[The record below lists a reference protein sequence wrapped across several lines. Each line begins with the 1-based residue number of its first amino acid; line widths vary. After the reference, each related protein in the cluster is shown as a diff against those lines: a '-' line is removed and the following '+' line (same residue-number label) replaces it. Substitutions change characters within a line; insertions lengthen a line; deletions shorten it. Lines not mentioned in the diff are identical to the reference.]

1 MARTPTT
8 ALSREDKRA
17 QAEAAQQDA
26 LLREVDDAVRQGDL
40 ESFMAR
46 YGKPLAAAVILLI
59 LAFGAY
65 LFWQHRQE
73 QAMERDSE
81 VLVTAIDQLEANN
94 LAAADERLAELSAD
108 SEGAAAINAVLLRAG
123 IAAEQGNA
131 DEAANLFAS
140 VASNADAPQ
149 TLRDLARVREIATR
163 YDDMEPAQVITALKP
178 LAVPGR
184 PFFASAGELV
194 GHAYLAQGNRDQAG
208 ALFAQIARD
217 ENTPE
222 SARARMLNMAGIL
235 GVDAVDDVQELL
247 DRQAAGGGEA
257 ELADPAGA
265 AQ

>member
-17 QAEAAQQDA
+17 QAEAAQHNA
-26 LLREVDDAVRQGDL
+26 LAREVDDAVRQGDF

-46 YGKPLAAAVILLI
+46 YGKPLLGIVVLLI
-59 LAFGAY
+59 VAFGAY
-65 LFWQHRQE
+65 LFWQHQRE
-73 QAMERDSE
+73 QAMEADGE
-81 VLVTAIDQLEANN
+81 VLVTALDQMQAGN
-94 LAAADERLAELSAD
+94 LAAADERLKPLAD
-108 SEGAAAINAVLLRAG
+108 GGDSTASVNARLLRAG
-123 IAAEQGNA
+123 IAAEQGQA
-131 DEAANLFAS
+131 EEAARLFAA
-140 VASNADAPQ
+140 VADDDAAPQ
-149 TLRDLARVREIATR
+149 ALRDLARIREVSTR
-163 YDDMEPAQVITALKP
+163 YDTMQPAEVVTVLRP

-194 GHAYLAQGNRDQAG
+194 AHAYLAQGHRDEAG

-247 DRQAAGGGEA
+247 DSQRVSPGEGQSA
-257 ELADPAGA
+257 PA